1 MIPTRLRPGKEALPD
16 ALLAAGM
23 GLIVAAAAMLHL
35 ALGLAAAGAA
45 CVALALGIAR
55 QLERERNE
63 PRD

>member
-1 MIPTRLRPGKEALPD
+1 
-16 ALLAAGM
+16 M